1 MRYLRVPMFTALA
14 VLSVAAC
21 SRNRPGDTTTA
32 QPDDLPTYS
41 QPPVAAGSTTT
52 PADSIGMG
60 ATLFAGTVAGTNC
73 ASCHGA
79 DAKGTAQGPDLT
91 DSKWLHGDGSLEF
104 IKRIVRDGVPTPKEH
119 SGAMPAFKVSLTEE
133 QINAVASYVLSRRQG
148 AS

>member
-1 MRYLRVPMFTALA
+1 MRYLKVPMLTALA
-14 VLSVAAC
+14 VLSLAAC
-21 SRNRPGDTTTA
+21 SRNRPGDTATA
-32 QPDDLPTYS
+32 QPNDVPSDA
-41 QPPVAAGSTTT
+41 QPPVPAGSTTT

-91 DSKWLHGDGSLEF
+91 DTKWLHGDGSLEF
-104 IKRIVRDGVPTPKEH
+104 IKNVVRDGVPTPKEH
-119 SGAMPAFKVSLTEE
+119 SGAMPGFKDTLTEE
-133 QINAVASYVLSRRQG
+133 QINAVAAYVLSRKQG

>member
-1 MRYLRVPMFTALA
+1 MRYLRIPVFVALA

-21 SRNRPGDTTTA
+21 SRNRPGDTATA
-32 QPDDLPTYS
+32 QPADLPTYS
-41 QPPVAAGSTTT
+41 QPRVEPGTTTT

-60 ATLFAGTVAGTNC
+60 ANIFAGTVTGTNC

-91 DSKWLHGDGSLEF
+91 DAKWLHGDGSLEF
-104 IKRIVRDGVPTPKEH
+104 IKRIVRDGVPQPKEH
-119 SGAMPAFKVSLTEE
+119 SAAMPGFGTTLTEE
-133 QINAVASYVLSRRQG
+133 QINAVSAYVRSRGQG